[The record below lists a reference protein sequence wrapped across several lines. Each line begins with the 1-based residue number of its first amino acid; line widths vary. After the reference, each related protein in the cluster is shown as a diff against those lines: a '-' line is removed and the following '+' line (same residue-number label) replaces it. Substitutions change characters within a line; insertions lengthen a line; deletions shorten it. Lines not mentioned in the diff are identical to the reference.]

1 MELFEGGTKM
11 ATQSKCR
18 EAIFPSI
25 GLVFFFIIANL
36 AFAET
41 KVFLEEYTYQAGEAD
56 SRLSS
61 RVIALEQI
69 KRLLLEKL
77 GTYLESATEVKNL
90 QLTKDQIAI
99 LTAGIVSAE
108 IIDERWDGKTYYLKA
123 KITADPQDVIKSIG
137 VLRHDR
143 QKTKELE
150 ETRKKADEAL
160 REVERLKKE
169 LNIAKAG
176 KIEQERY
183 NKAVNQ
189 LSAEDWIRKGLAL
202 TIVHKYRE
210 AVEAYTKAIE
220 LVPTFADAYLARGT
234 SYFAIEVDRMAIK
247 DFDSAIK
254 LNTKYAIAYGL
265 RGRAYNRLGDYRQ
278 AISDCTKEIELD
290 PNALSYDCRANAYGK
305 LGNFRQAIGDYDI
318 AIQLAPDPKAAA
330 SYYMLRAGPYF
341 KLGDYRQAI
350 SDTEQAMQLDPKNTA
365 DPDVNG
371 FLKNCYVL
379 SGAGLE
385 TLGDYRQ
392 AIKAFDRYIEM
403 DPKDAV
409 AYCAR
414 ANDYGNLG
422 DYRQAIRD
430 CDESIAL
437 NPKYGKAYYTRA
449 LSYENLG
456 DYRQAI
462 RDYDKAIELN
472 PNMADAYRQRGV
484 CYGKLGENQHALKDW
499 TTAARLGDKQTQDV
513 LRSKGISW

>member
-1 MELFEGGTKM
+1 M

-176 KIEQERY
+176 KTEQDRY
-183 NKAVNQ
+183 NKAVNK
-189 LSAEDWIRKGLAL
+189 LRAAEWVEKGWSLVG
-202 TIVHKYRE
+202 TSKWQE
-210 AVEAYTKAIE
+210 AIESFTKAIQLE
-220 LVPTFADAYLARGT
+220 PTYVSAYAGRGAAYLYLKDYQQVIKDLDRAIGINPSGNAILYVARGQ
-234 SYFAIEVDRMAIK
+234 AH
-247 DFDSAIK
+247 
-254 LNTKYAIAYGL
+254 L
-265 RGRAYNRLGDYRQ
+265 RLG
-278 AISDCTKEIELD
+278 
-290 PNALSYDCRANAYGK
+290 NH
-305 LGNFRQAIGDYDI
+305 
-318 AIQLAPDPKAAA
+318 
-330 SYYMLRAGPYF
+330 
-341 KLGDYRQAI
+341 
-350 SDTEQAMQLDPKNTA
+350 
-365 DPDVNG
+365 
-371 FLKNCYVL
+371 
-379 SGAGLE
+379 
-385 TLGDYRQ
+385 
-392 AIKAFDRYIEM
+392 
-403 DPKDAV
+403 
-409 AYCAR
+409 
-414 ANDYGNLG
+414 
-422 DYRQAIRD
+422 
-430 CDESIAL
+430 
-437 NPKYGKAYYTRA
+437 
-449 LSYENLG
+449 
-456 DYRQAI
+456 RQAI
-462 RDYDKAIELN
+462 RDYDKAIKLDPKDSQFWATRGSAYSTLKDYQQAIKDYDKAIELDPKDAQTLRERTRAYEQLEGCRQAIKDLDEHIGQN
-472 PNMADAYRQRGV
+472 PKDGLGYRIRALAYRG
-484 CYGKLGENQHALKDW
+484 LGDRRHALEDYKI
-499 TTAARLGDKQTQDV
+499 AARLGDGEAQDY
-513 LRSKGISW
+513 LRSQGVGW